1 MIYGISTIL
10 KCIRMHIFMKSYVIP
25 VCALLVGIGAFYI
38 YKQSEHR
45 RQQEIIRVIE
55 EANHSLQRIEAR
67 HAQH

>member
-1 MIYGISTIL
+1 
-10 KCIRMHIFMKSYVIP
+10 MHIFMKSYVIP
-25 VCALLVGIGAFYI
+25 VCALLVGVSAFYI

>member
-1 MIYGISTIL
+1 
-10 KCIRMHIFMKSYVIP
+10 MKSYVIP
-25 VCALLVGIGAFYI
+25 VCALLVGVSAFYI